1 MQTPQAKAPA
11 CEHYEVTRM
20 ETYDTQELVAVW
32 VCVGCRRRFEPV
44 SVAQESGGMQA
55 LDEAL
60 RPNGPR

>member
-32 VCVGCRRRFEPV
+32 ACVGCRRRFEPI
-44 SVAQESGGMQA
+44 SVAPAGDGIQE
-55 LDEAL
+55 LDGLL
-60 RPNGPR
+60 RPNV